1 MQPDP
6 YTHFW
11 LIDQERERTMAAR
24 ADVRLAR
31 AARTN
36 DLDHG
41 RGAAAPLLRRIRTV
55 VAMAAEHVPSSAR

>member
-11 LIDQERERTMAAR
+11 LLDQERERTLATRAA
-24 ADVRLAR
+24 ARLAR

-36 DLDHG
+36 DIDHG
-41 RGAAAPLLRRIRTV
+41 TGAAAPLLRRVRNVI
-55 VAMAAEHVPSSAR
+55 ALAAQHVPSSAR